1 MMTNR
6 NPHNNTAEHINSD
19 RFEAAPINR

>member
-1 MMTNR
+1 MTNR
-6 NPHNNTAEHINSD
+6 NPHNNIAEHINSD